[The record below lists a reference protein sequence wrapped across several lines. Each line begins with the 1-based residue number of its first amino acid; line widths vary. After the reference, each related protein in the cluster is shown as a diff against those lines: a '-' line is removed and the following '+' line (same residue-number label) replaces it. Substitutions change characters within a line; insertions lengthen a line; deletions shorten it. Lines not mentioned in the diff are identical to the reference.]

1 MNTQTL
7 KSIFALTFIVA
18 LILPMAAALN
28 IKDVTVSPNEVEPG
42 QNVKISLEIENE
54 LGEDLEN
61 VLVSLNLNGVTMQST
76 IIPGVPFAPYQS
88 STDRTIEQLDDGD
101 EETVEFEL
109 IAEADAEAGIYK
121 IPVKITYNLENQTA
135 PVVKESSI
143 GVTVNAEPELQ
154 LNYDALLIKG
164 QKTKLNLEIT
174 NAGLTK
180 IKFLNAEINNANGLD
195 ILSSKKV
202 YVGDIESDD
211 FDNVEFEVFVS
222 KNAGSTINLPVKLT
236 YRDAINNQKTET
248 INMLLT
254 VYSREQALEKGLIS
268 NNNTMYYVAGAVVLI
283 VAYIIYRK
291 IRKARKRRK
300 QQEN

>member
-42 QNVKISLEIENE
+42 QSVKISLDIENE

>member
-1 MNTQTL
+1 
-7 KSIFALTFIVA
+7 
-18 LILPMAAALN
+18 MAAALN

-42 QNVKISLEIENE
+42 QSVKISLDIENE